1 MVNMKS
7 TALVF
12 VIIVSVVVLMSVR
25 KVSCATIPEFHR
37 ICSVRRSAK
46 ITNQS
51 KLDLFMNNASLY
63 ENPNANTTIC
73 IQLELVRVD
82 SVHTSFTLDLVQL
95 MRINLGANG
104 SLVITGNSVNINCT
118 TNVTDSEELRKL
130 LQPISR
136 ALLVSFDGLV
146 FTRCPVPIVMEEVAH
161 VIIQNCVFL

>member
-1 MVNMKS
+1 MKS
-7 TALVF
+7 TALIF
-12 VIIVSVVVLMSVR
+12 VITVSVVVLMSVR

-46 ITNQS
+46 ITDQS
-51 KLDLFMNNASLY
+51 KLDLFMNNVSLY

-82 SVHTSFTLDLVQL
+82 NTVHTSFTLDLVQL
-95 MRINLGANG
+95 MRIDLGANG

>member
-1 MVNMKS
+1 MKS
-7 TALVF
+7 TALIF
-12 VIIVSVVVLMSVR
+12 VITVSVVVLMSVR

-37 ICSVRRSAK
+37 ICSLRRSAK
-46 ITNQS
+46 ITDQS
-51 KLDLFMNNASLY
+51 KLDLFMNNVSLY

-82 SVHTSFTLDLVQL
+82 STVHTSFTLDLVQL

-104 SLVITGNSVNINCT
+104 SLEITGNSVNINCT

-136 ALLVSFDGLV
+136 ALLVSLDGLV
-146 FTRCPVPIVMEEVAH
+146 FTRCPVPIVMEEVVH